1 MVLTAKGIASGMPVA
16 AFIAKESVMDW
27 KVGSHG
33 TTYGGNPVCLA
44 AATATFD
51 LIEGGLIA
59 NGVKVGNYIFSKIS
73 DCPSRF
79 KIMCDVLGNGLTS
92 GEHIVIG

>member
-1 MVLTAKGIASGMPVA
+1 VLTAKGIASGMPVA

-44 AATATFD
+44 AATTTFD
-51 LIEGGLIA
+51 PDRRRIDGQRGEGEGLHLQPKSA
-59 NGVKVGNYIFSKIS
+59 TGRTA
-73 DCPSRF
+73 SRSWATSAA
-79 KIMCDVLGNGLTS
+79 GL
-92 GEHIVIG
+92 

>member
-1 MVLTAKGIASGMPVA
+1 MGRTGKWWAYDHAGITPDIVLTAKGIASGMPVA

-44 AATATFD
+44 AATTTFD
-51 LIEGGLIA
+51 LIEA
-59 NGVKVGNYIFSKIS
+59 
-73 DCPSRF
+73 D
-79 KIMCDVLGNGLTS
+79 
-92 GEHIVIG
+92 